1 MRALQ
6 FIVGSP
12 HQPSQFIAA
21 CVEDGEWVLMEGRTI
36 SCYLHFHTLVQ
47 VHIVPG
53 EDILAAGRTVF
64 NGFFFLL
71 LSSSLTHALPPHDIV
86 PAAVR
91 KDPLLHNIIKK
102 YHHKKNKNYHHTRS
116 TLNQTLSPPRC
127 TSRSH
132 LTRDG
137 LNNEWSAL
145 WSMGVIGH
153 RFQEPD
159 GGAVIVAEEDAS
171 PRSCDGPLSTPIR

>member
-1 MRALQ
+1 MLPNLLRALQ

-21 CVEDGEWVLMEGRTI
+21 CVEDGEWVLMDCRTI

-53 EDILAAGRTVF
+53 EDILAAARTVF

-91 KDPLLHNIIKK
+91 KDPLPHNITKKIKNIIKK
-102 YHHKKNKNYHHTRS
+102 IKIITKPAPRLTKLFHPPDAPLGL
-116 TLNQTLSPPRC
+116 TLP
-127 TSRSH
+127 
-132 LTRDG
+132 
-137 LNNEWSAL
+137 A
-145 WSMGVIGH
+145 M
-153 RFQEPD
+153 
-159 GGAVIVAEEDAS
+159 A
-171 PRSCDGPLSTPIR
+171 

>member
-1 MRALQ
+1 MLPNLLRALQ

-71 LSSSLTHALPPHDIV
+71 SSSLTHAQ
-86 PAAVR
+86 
-91 KDPLLHNIIKK
+91 
-102 YHHKKNKNYHHTRS
+102 YHQKISPQKNQK
-116 TLNQTLSPPRC
+116 LSPHPLHGC
-127 TSRSH
+127 SSRSH

-159 GGAVIVAEEDAS
+159 GGGVAVIVAEEEDAS

>member
-1 MRALQ
+1 MGSKLQVLQFTGVLPNLLRALQ

-21 CVEDGEWVLMEGRTI
+21 ACVEDGEWVLMGGRTI

-64 NGFFFLL
+64 NGFFFL

-132 LTRDG
+132 L
-137 LNNEWSAL
+137 
-145 WSMGVIGH
+145 
-153 RFQEPD
+153 
-159 GGAVIVAEEDAS
+159 
-171 PRSCDGPLSTPIR
+171 

>member
-1 MRALQ
+1 MLPNLLRALQ

-71 LSSSLTHALPPHDIV
+71 SSSLTHALPPHDIV

-102 YHHKKNKNYHHTRS
+102 YHHKKNKIYHLPAPRLTKLFHPPDAPLGL
-116 TLNQTLSPPRC
+116 TLP
-127 TSRSH
+127 
-132 LTRDG
+132 
-137 LNNEWSAL
+137 A
-145 WSMGVIGH
+145 M
-153 RFQEPD
+153 
-159 GGAVIVAEEDAS
+159 A
-171 PRSCDGPLSTPIR
+171 